1 MTTVSPAL
9 SGHGRGSEGDAT
21 LEPIQAMDPNKL
33 GIILFIM
40 TEAIFFLTLVITYIA
55 YHGQSTSGPQPRDVL
70 DVPITA
76 IFSLFLFSSSAS
88 MAMVTSRLQK
98 GDARGVRRW
107 LLVTILLGTSFL
119 LGQGYEYV
127 RLYTDNVTISRNL
140 WGSTFFTLTGFHG
153 LHVLVGL
160 IAMAILAGLV
170 SPRRKHVNPASGIE
184 AVSLYWHFVDA
195 VWVVIFS
202 VVYLWTL
209 FP

>member
-1 MTTVSPAL
+1 MAREMAASGAAEQMAPA
-9 SGHGRGSEGDAT
+9 
-21 LEPIQAMDPNKL
+21 LEPIQTTDRNVFGVAV
-33 GIILFIM
+33 FI
-40 TEAIFFLTLVITYIA
+40 TSEAIFFLTLVITYIA

-70 DVPITA
+70 DVPVTA
-76 IFSLFLFSSSAS
+76 IFSLFLFASSAS
-88 MAMVTSRLQK
+88 MVMVTSRLQRD
-98 GDARGVRRW
+98 DAGGVRRW
-107 LLVTILLGTSFL
+107 LLVTILLGAIFL

-160 IAMAILAGLV
+160 VSMAILAGLV
-170 SPRRKHVNPASGIE
+170 SPRRGHVEPASGLE

-209 FP
+209 VS

>member
-1 MTTVSPAL
+1 MAREMAASGAAEQMAPA
-9 SGHGRGSEGDAT
+9 
-21 LEPIQAMDPNKL
+21 LEPIQTTDRNVFGVAV
-33 GIILFIM
+33 FI
-40 TEAIFFLTLVITYIA
+40 TSEAIFFLTLVITYIA

-98 GDARGVRRW
+98 GDAGGVRRW
-107 LLVTILLGTSFL
+107 LLVTILLGAIFL

-160 IAMAILAGLV
+160 VSMAILAGLV
-170 SPRRKHVNPASGIE
+170 SPRREHVDPASGIE

-209 FP
+209 VS